1 MALTVAVFNFKGGTG
16 KSTTAENLGACLA
29 SKKLK
34 VLLIDLDGQ
43 RTLSFNCGVDGAT
56 PTALDW
62 LTSEVEDEIA
72 PIETKVK
79 RLDIIPGDI
88 GMFQLRPSTNLI
100 GLGLNRIRPL
110 YDVVLMDCPPSLSEI
125 ASQALLACDRVLMP
139 TLCQPAALKGTSE
152 AIQLIRGDAPT
163 KPIDVLRVWYE
174 ANLVLTDE
182 ADEMLIAGT
191 KKLNYNLLLVTIPKN
206 VRIAEAVAHQQPIT
220 NYAPKSTGARA
231 YKKLASECVANWGI
245 KK

>member
-1 MALTVAVFNFKGGTG
+1 MTLTIAVFNFKGGTG
-16 KSTTAENLGACLA
+16 KSTTAENLGACLV

-34 VLLIDLDGQ
+34 TLLIDLDGQ
-43 RTLSFNCGVDGAT
+43 RTLSFNCGVDGES

-62 LTSEVEDEIA
+62 LSSEDAIA
-72 PIETKVK
+72 PVATKVK

-88 GMFQLRPSTNLI
+88 GLFRLRPSTNVI
-100 GLGLNRIRPL
+100 ELGLNSIRPL
-110 YDVVLMDCPPSLSEI
+110 YDVILMDCPPSLSEI
-125 ASQALLACDRVLMP
+125 ASQALLSCDRVLMP
-139 TLCQPAALKGTSE
+139 TLCQPAALKGTIE
-152 AIQLIRGDAPT
+152 AIQLIRGDAST

-182 ADEMLIAGT
+182 ADEMLISGASE
-191 KKLNYNLLLVTIPKN
+191 LNYNLLLTTIPKN

-220 NYAPKSTGARA
+220 SYAPKSTGARA
-231 YKKLASECVANWGI
+231 YKKLASECVASWGI